1 MRYVLQQLV
10 MATLALYIA
19 STLFPGLV
27 ISGGFQGLLVASVLL
42 VLGFIV
48 IRPILT
54 IVTLPLGFLTLG
66 LFSIVIT
73 AVILF
78 LVSVFDKGFLITP
91 FTFPGIRIF
100 ILRVPSFHANILLSY
115 VCISVTIQVLYRLFG
130 YIFDL

>member
-10 MATLALYIA
+10 IAILSLYIA
-19 STLFPGLV
+19 SILFPGLV
-27 ISGGFQGLLVASVLL
+27 ISGGFQGFLVASVLL
-42 VLGFIV
+42 VLGFVV

-100 ILRVPSFHANILLSY
+100 ILSIPSFHANILLSY